1 MKNTA
6 NRGKLSVTQKINYI
20 LKKKNKKNSEG
31 LK

>member
-20 LKKKNKKNSEG
+20 LKKNKKNSEG
-31 LK
+31 